1 MCKASPV
8 PLRAGLHLPKER
20 AGALAFG
27 QAAHDRY
34 EDHWPPMARTPT
46 TIPAPAQ
53 APGTPSHEDDV
64 LIREIDEAVREDA
77 LFQFMRDHGLKV
89 LGVVTLGVAG
99 LGGYLVWDHYAE
111 QKLEQQSETLIAAFD
126 AAGARDFKGASDKAG
141 TLIADGSSDGAR
153 AVARFMQAGAALEQG
168 DTAKA
173 SGLYRAIVND
183 PQTPAAL
190 RDLAKIRDVSL
201 GFDRM
206 KPADVIAQLGPIAKP
221 GNPYFGSAGE
231 LVAMAHVESGNR
243 AEAGKIFA
251 AIAKDEDQPETLRSR
266 ARQMAGLMGVD
277 AVVDVKKLLKDQGVT
292 SEGDGTSAAGTASAA
307 AAE

>member
-1 MCKASPV
+1 
-8 PLRAGLHLPKER
+8 
-20 AGALAFG
+20 
-27 QAAHDRY
+27 
-34 EDHWPPMARTPT
+34 MARTPT
-46 TIPAPAQ
+46 TIQAPGTP

-77 LFQFMRDHGLKV
+77 LYQFMRDHGLKV
-89 LGVVTLGVAG
+89 LGVITLGVAG
-99 LGGYLVWDHYAE
+99 LGAYLVWDHYAE
-111 QKLEQQSETLIAAFD
+111 QNLEKQSETLIASFD
-126 AAGARDFKGASDKAG
+126 AAGARDFKGASDKVAG
-141 TLIADGSSDGAR
+141 LIGDDSSDGAR
-153 AVARFMQAGAALEQG
+153 TAARFMQAGAAIEAG

-183 PQTPAAL
+183 LETPAAL

-201 GFDRM
+201 NYDRM
-206 KPADVIAQLGPIAKP
+206 KPADVITQLGPIAKP
-221 GNPYFGSAGE
+221 GNAYFGSAGE

-292 SEGDGTSAAGTASAA
+292 SEEDSTSADGTAGAA

>member
-1 MCKASPV
+1 M
-8 PLRAGLHLPKER
+8 PLRGGPHLLKER
-20 AGALAFG
+20 AGAPAFG
-27 QAAHDRY
+27 RAAHDRH

-46 TIPAPAQ
+46 TTTPAP
-53 APGTPSHEDDV
+53 GNPSQEDEV

-89 LGVVTLGVAG
+89 LGVIALGLAG

-111 QKLEQQSETLIAAFD
+111 QNLEKQSETLVAALD
-126 AAGARDFKGASDKAG
+126 AAGAGDFKGASAKAA
-141 TLIADGSSDGAR
+141 LLDADGSSAGAR
-153 AVARFMQAGAALEQG
+153 AAARFMQAGAALEQG

-173 SGLYRAIVND
+173 TGLYRAIAND
-183 PQTPAAL
+183 METPPAL
-190 RDLAKIRDVSL
+190 RDLAKIRGVSL
-201 GFDRM
+201 NYDRM
-206 KPADVIAQLGPIAKP
+206 KPADVIAQLSPIAAP
-221 GNPYFGSAGE
+221 GSAYFGSAGE
-231 LVAMAHVESGNR
+231 LVAMAHVEAGNR

-277 AVVDVKKLLKDQGVT
+277 AVVDVKKLLKDQGIT
-292 SEGDGTSAAGTASAA
+292 SEGDGSSTA